1 MSLPIW
7 SESSDRGSQ
16 TDNTVEMSDIEAQ
29 TNISEKR
36 SEPSLPLSMGEGKVL
51 PPLLPDEDDYIVTF
65 DGPDDPQHPF
75 NWSFPVK
82 LYTSV
87 MVCFG
92 TFISSFA
99 SAVFAPGTA
108 GVAKAFGVSTEVGIL
123 GTTLFVLGFASG
135 PLIWAPSSELIGRRL
150 PLTVGMFGVAVFSIA
165 SAVAKDI
172 QTVIICRFFAGLFGA
187 SQLSVVPAVLS
198 DLFNNIH
205 RGPAITVYSLAV
217 FVGPFSGPFIGGFIS
232 SSFLGWRWTLY
243 IPAFMGFACC
253 SVFVLFLKE
262 TYAPCLLISKAEALR
277 QQTSNWGIHAKQEV
291 VKVDFQEL
299 LEKYFT
305 RPLRMLITEPIIL
318 VVSLYMSFI
327 YGLVYALLVAYPYV
341 FESVYGMNPG
351 LSGLTFFGLIIGQV
365 LACGFV
371 LSQQSIYVKKLIAN
385 KNVPVPEWRLPP
397 AIIGA
402 PIFTVG
408 VFWFS
413 WTGFTSTIHWL
424 APTASGILIG
434 FGILCIFLPC
444 FNYLVDSYLPLMF
457 GGHNDPDPCGIQEV
471 WAPTKGE
478 VEANAIT
485 GYKNKNSR
493 FPPATAM
500 ASNPG
505 PSKRKRSRFACE
517 PCRERKRKC
526 NGESPCSTCSS
537 WGYDCYYQNERRMKP
552 KSTGIM
558 VDPPAIPGP
567 SPEHAGS
574 YTESLEANSG
584 AAFVRKIG
592 LKMDPANA
600 PKLNLFGWNVGRRNP
615 PSGLTSGTVLAVPI
629 VDILSLNHMK
639 TLANVYFAKVDPCY
653 GFIDSAMFF
662 RRLEVRWQSS
672 AEGDTYDGVLAGV
685 AALGALFSEI
695 TINIT
700 EAHLVELTRSI
711 TDTHIGSAA
720 PTVEVVT
727 AWALRVIYMRM
738 TAPPYP
744 TWIASSTLM
753 HLIEASKLHQYFSCD
768 SYDLD
773 TRQRLIGVAQ
783 HLNLWISYDLG
794 LSRVSFPHEAVA
806 LPSPRPGDFTVEL
819 LGLLPLS
826 TSLGPENRRQDEEI
840 EEFLLQTLSRNHTQ
854 PPSILAQCNLVLCL
868 LRRLHMRN
876 LMTSP
881 ATMERVVEQLK
892 RSLGA
897 ARRMASD
904 CSPWQHVANVPF
916 QMISILL
923 EMDTSAA
930 LELLPE
936 AMQTLKLVSATYDT
950 ESMRE
955 AYGTARLLILL
966 YQRRRRSDTRL
977 LSGLLEDHHEPST
990 TESPVQ
996 PMIPTSDE
1004 VSWLE
1009 GLVADVPSL
1018 HGLDFGQFL
1027 QLSPNTP
1034 GMWGR

>member
-1 MSLPIW
+1 M
-7 SESSDRGSQ
+7 
-16 TDNTVEMSDIEAQ
+16 
-29 TNISEKR
+29 
-36 SEPSLPLSMGEGKVL
+36 
-51 PPLLPDEDDYIVTF
+51 Y
-65 DGPDDPQHPF
+65 
-75 NWSFPVK
+75 
-82 LYTSV
+82 
-87 MVCFG
+87 
-92 TFISSFA
+92 
-99 SAVFAPGTA
+99 
-108 GVAKAFGVSTEVGIL
+108 
-123 GTTLFVLGFASG
+123 
-135 PLIWAPSSELIGRRL
+135 
-150 PLTVGMFGVAVFSIA
+150 
-165 SAVAKDI
+165 
-172 QTVIICRFFAGLFGA
+172 
-187 SQLSVVPAVLS
+187 
-198 DLFNNIH
+198 
-205 RGPAITVYSLAV
+205 
-217 FVGPFSGPFIGGFIS
+217 
-232 SSFLGWRWTLY
+232 
-243 IPAFMGFACC
+243 
-253 SVFVLFLKE
+253 
-262 TYAPCLLISKAEALR
+262 
-277 QQTSNWGIHAKQEV
+277 
-291 VKVDFQEL
+291 
-299 LEKYFT
+299 
-305 RPLRMLITEPIIL
+305 
-318 VVSLYMSFI
+318 
-327 YGLVYALLVAYPYV
+327 
-341 FESVYGMNPG
+341 
-351 LSGLTFFGLIIGQV
+351 
-365 LACGFV
+365 
-371 LSQQSIYVKKLIAN
+371 
-385 KNVPVPEWRLPP
+385 
-397 AIIGA
+397 
-402 PIFTVG
+402 
-408 VFWFS
+408 
-413 WTGFTSTIHWL
+413 
-424 APTASGILIG
+424 
-434 FGILCIFLPC
+434 
-444 FNYLVDSYLPLMF
+444 
-457 GGHNDPDPCGIQEV
+457 
-471 WAPTKGE
+471 
-478 VEANAIT
+478 
-485 GYKNKNSR
+485 
-493 FPPATAM
+493 TAM

-552 KSTGIM
+552 KPTGMM
-558 VDPPAIPGP
+558 VDLPAIPGP

-615 PSGLTSGTVLAVPI
+615 PSGLATGTVLAVPL

-639 TLANVYFAKVDPCY
+639 NLANVYFTKVDPCY

-662 RRLEVRWQSS
+662 RRLEARWQSS
-672 AEGDTYDGVLAGV
+672 AEGDSYDGVLAGV

-720 PTVEVVT
+720 PSVEVVT

-753 HLIEASKLHQYFSCD
+753 HLIEASKLHQTSSCEP
-768 SYDLD
+768 YDLD
-773 TRQRLIGVAQ
+773 IRQRLIGVAQ
-783 HLNLWISYDLG
+783 HQNLWISYDLG

-923 EMDTSAA
+923 EMDTSAS

-936 AMQTLKLVSATYDT
+936 AMETLKLVSATYNT
-950 ESMRE
+950 ETMRE

>member
-1 MSLPIW
+1 
-7 SESSDRGSQ
+7 
-16 TDNTVEMSDIEAQ
+16 
-29 TNISEKR
+29 
-36 SEPSLPLSMGEGKVL
+36 
-51 PPLLPDEDDYIVTF
+51 
-65 DGPDDPQHPF
+65 
-75 NWSFPVK
+75 
-82 LYTSV
+82 
-87 MVCFG
+87 
-92 TFISSFA
+92 
-99 SAVFAPGTA
+99 
-108 GVAKAFGVSTEVGIL
+108 
-123 GTTLFVLGFASG
+123 
-135 PLIWAPSSELIGRRL
+135 
-150 PLTVGMFGVAVFSIA
+150 
-165 SAVAKDI
+165 
-172 QTVIICRFFAGLFGA
+172 
-187 SQLSVVPAVLS
+187 
-198 DLFNNIH
+198 
-205 RGPAITVYSLAV
+205 
-217 FVGPFSGPFIGGFIS
+217 
-232 SSFLGWRWTLY
+232 
-243 IPAFMGFACC
+243 
-253 SVFVLFLKE
+253 
-262 TYAPCLLISKAEALR
+262 
-277 QQTSNWGIHAKQEV
+277 
-291 VKVDFQEL
+291 
-299 LEKYFT
+299 
-305 RPLRMLITEPIIL
+305 
-318 VVSLYMSFI
+318 
-327 YGLVYALLVAYPYV
+327 
-341 FESVYGMNPG
+341 
-351 LSGLTFFGLIIGQV
+351 
-365 LACGFV
+365 
-371 LSQQSIYVKKLIAN
+371 
-385 KNVPVPEWRLPP
+385 
-397 AIIGA
+397 
-402 PIFTVG
+402 
-408 VFWFS
+408 
-413 WTGFTSTIHWL
+413 
-424 APTASGILIG
+424 
-434 FGILCIFLPC
+434 
-444 FNYLVDSYLPLMF
+444 
-457 GGHNDPDPCGIQEV
+457 
-471 WAPTKGE
+471 
-478 VEANAIT
+478 
-485 GYKNKNSR
+485 
-493 FPPATAM
+493 
-500 ASNPG
+500 
-505 PSKRKRSRFACE
+505 
-517 PCRERKRKC
+517 
-526 NGESPCSTCSS
+526 
-537 WGYDCYYQNERRMKP
+537 MKP
-552 KSTGIM
+552 KPTGIM

-615 PSGLTSGTVLAVPI
+615 PSGLTPGTVLAVPI

>member
-1 MSLPIW
+1 MSLPLW
-7 SESSDRGSQ
+7 SESSERGSQ
-16 TDNTVEMSDIEAQ
+16 TDNTVEISDIEAQ
-29 TNISEKR
+29 SNISEKR
-36 SEPSLPLSMGEGKVL
+36 SEPSIPLSMGEGKAF
-51 PPLLPDEDDYIVTF
+51 PPLLPNEDDYIVTF
-65 DGPDDPQHPF
+65 DGPDDPEHPF
-75 NWSFPVK
+75 NWSFTVK

-262 TYAPCLLISKAEALR
+262 TYAPCILIPKAEALR
-277 QQTSNWGIHAKQEV
+277 QQTSNWGIHAKQEM
-291 VKVDFQEL
+291 VKVDFKEL

-305 RPLRMLITEPIIL
+305 RPLRMLVTEPIIL

-413 WTGFTSTIHWL
+413 WTGFTSSIHWL
-424 APTASGILIG
+424 APTASGVLIG

-444 FNYLVDSYLPLMF
+444 FNYLVDSYLPLAASTVAANIILRSSVAAGFPLFAKQMF
-457 GGHNDPDPCGIQEV
+457 KNLGVQ
-471 WAPTKGE
+471 WAGTLIGCL
-478 VEANAIT
+478 AAIMIPIPLVF
-485 GYKNKNSR
+485 KN
-493 FPPATAM
+493 
-500 ASNPG
+500 
-505 PSKRKRSRFACE
+505 
-517 PCRERKRKC
+517 
-526 NGESPCSTCSS
+526 

-552 KSTGIM
+552 KPSGIM
-558 VDPPAIPGP
+558 VDLPAIPGP

-615 PSGLTSGTVLAVPI
+615 PSGLATGTVLAVPL
-629 VDILSLNHMK
+629 VDILSLSHMK
-639 TLANVYFAKVDPCY
+639 NLANVYFAKVDPCY

-662 RRLEVRWQSS
+662 RRLEARWQSS
-672 AEGDTYDGVLAGV
+672 AEGDSYDGVLAGV
-685 AALGALFSEI
+685 AALGALFSEV

-720 PTVEVVT
+720 PSVEVVT

-753 HLIEASKLHQYFSCD
+753 HLIEASKLHQISSCD
-768 SYDLD
+768 SDDLD
-773 TRQRLIGVAQ
+773 IRQRLIGVAQ
-783 HLNLWISYDLG
+783 HQNLWISYDLG

-923 EMDTSAA
+923 EMDTSAS

-936 AMQTLKLVSATYDT
+936 AMDTLKLVSATYDT
-950 ESMRE
+950 ETMRE

-1027 QLSPNTP
+1027 QLSPNNP

>member
-7 SESSDRGSQ
+7 GEDSERSSQ
-16 TDNTVEMSDIEAQ
+16 TDNTVETSDIEAQ
-29 TNISEKR
+29 NGVPEKR
-36 SEPSLPLSMGEGKVL
+36 SQPSMPLSMGEGKAF
-51 PPLLPDEDDYIVTF
+51 PPILSDEDDYIVTF
-65 DGPDDPQHPF
+65 NGPDDPEHPF
-75 NWSFPVK
+75 NWSLTVK

-87 MVCFG
+87 MVCLG

-135 PLIWAPSSELIGRRL
+135 PMIWAPSSELIGRRL

-198 DLFNNIH
+198 DLFNNIQ

-243 IPAFMGFACC
+243 IPSFMAFACC
-253 SVFVLFLKE
+253 AVFVLFLKE
-262 TYAPCLLISKAEALR
+262 TYAPCLLIAKAEALR

-291 VKVDFQEL
+291 IKVDLQEL
-299 LEKYFT
+299 IEKYFT

-371 LSQQSIYVKKLIAN
+371 LSQQSLYVKKLIAN
-385 KNVPVPEWRLPP
+385 KNVPIPEWRLPP

-402 PIFTVG
+402 PVFTVG

-413 WTGFTSTIHWL
+413 WTGFTSSIHWL
-424 APTASGILIG
+424 APTASGVLIG

-444 FNYLVDSYLPLMF
+444 FNYLVDSYLPLHPHRMF
-457 GGHNDPDPCGIQEV
+457 GGHYDSDPSGIEEV
-471 WAPTKGE
+471 WATAEGE
-478 VEANAIT
+478 VQT
-485 GYKNKNSR
+485 HGVT
-493 FPPATAM
+493 TAM
-500 ASNPG
+500 PGTSG

-537 WGYDCYYQNERRMKP
+537 WGYDCYYHNERRMKP
-552 KSTGIM
+552 KPAAVM
-558 VDPPAIPGP
+558 VDLPAIHGP
-567 SPEHAGS
+567 SPEQAGS

-615 PSGLTSGTVLAVPI
+615 PSGLATGAVLAVPI

-653 GFIDSAMFF
+653 GFIDSGMFF
-662 RRLEVRWQSS
+662 RRLEARWQSS
-672 AEGDTYDGVLAGV
+672 ADGDSYDGVLAGV

-720 PTVEVVT
+720 PSVDLVT

-753 HLIEASKLHQYFSCD
+753 HLIEASKLHQSAPCD

-773 TRQRLIGVAQ
+773 TRQRLIGVAR

-806 LPSPRPGDFTVEL
+806 LPSSRSGDFTVEL

-876 LMTSP
+876 LVTSL
-881 ATMERVVEQLK
+881 ATMERVVEQLR
-892 RSLGA
+892 RSLAA

-936 AMQTLKLVSATYDT
+936 AMQTLKLVSTTYDT
-950 ESMRE
+950 ETMRE

-966 YQRRRRSDTRL
+966 YQRRRHSDTRL

-990 TESPVQ
+990 TESPGQ
-996 PMIPTSDE
+996 QMIPTSDE

>member
-1 MSLPIW
+1 M
-7 SESSDRGSQ
+7 Q
-16 TDNTVEMSDIEAQ
+16 
-29 TNISEKR
+29 
-36 SEPSLPLSMGEGKVL
+36 
-51 PPLLPDEDDYIVTF
+51 
-65 DGPDDPQHPF
+65 
-75 NWSFPVK
+75 
-82 LYTSV
+82 
-87 MVCFG
+87 
-92 TFISSFA
+92 
-99 SAVFAPGTA
+99 
-108 GVAKAFGVSTEVGIL
+108 
-123 GTTLFVLGFASG
+123 
-135 PLIWAPSSELIGRRL
+135 
-150 PLTVGMFGVAVFSIA
+150 
-165 SAVAKDI
+165 
-172 QTVIICRFFAGLFGA
+172 
-187 SQLSVVPAVLS
+187 
-198 DLFNNIH
+198 
-205 RGPAITVYSLAV
+205 
-217 FVGPFSGPFIGGFIS
+217 
-232 SSFLGWRWTLY
+232 
-243 IPAFMGFACC
+243 
-253 SVFVLFLKE
+253 
-262 TYAPCLLISKAEALR
+262 
-277 QQTSNWGIHAKQEV
+277 
-291 VKVDFQEL
+291 
-299 LEKYFT
+299 
-305 RPLRMLITEPIIL
+305 
-318 VVSLYMSFI
+318 
-327 YGLVYALLVAYPYV
+327 
-341 FESVYGMNPG
+341 
-351 LSGLTFFGLIIGQV
+351 
-365 LACGFV
+365 
-371 LSQQSIYVKKLIAN
+371 
-385 KNVPVPEWRLPP
+385 
-397 AIIGA
+397 
-402 PIFTVG
+402 
-408 VFWFS
+408 
-413 WTGFTSTIHWL
+413 
-424 APTASGILIG
+424 
-434 FGILCIFLPC
+434 
-444 FNYLVDSYLPLMF
+444 
-457 GGHNDPDPCGIQEV
+457 
-471 WAPTKGE
+471 
-478 VEANAIT
+478 
-485 GYKNKNSR
+485 
-493 FPPATAM
+493 TAM
-500 ASNPG
+500 SGNSA

-552 KSTGIM
+552 KATSMMG
-558 VDPPAIPGP
+558 DLPAIHGP

-615 PSGLTSGTVLAVPI
+615 PSGLATSTVLAVPI

-639 TLANVYFAKVDPCY
+639 TLANFYFAK
-653 GFIDSAMFF
+653 
-662 RRLEVRWQSS
+662 SS
-672 AEGDTYDGVLAGV
+672 AEGDSFDGVLAGV

-720 PTVEVVT
+720 PSIEVVT

-753 HLIEASKLHQYFSCD
+753 HLIEASKLHQSSSSCE
-768 SYDLD
+768 SLDLD

-794 LSRVSFPHEAVA
+794 LSRVSFPHEPVA
-806 LPSPRPGDFTVEL
+806 LPSPRAGDFTVEL

-923 EMDTSAA
+923 EMDTSAS

-950 ESMRE
+950 ETMRE

-977 LSGLLEDHHEPST
+977 LSGLLEDHHEPSA
-990 TESPVQ
+990 TESPIQ

-1018 HGLDFGQFL
+1018 HGLDFSQFL

>member
-1 MSLPIW
+1 
-7 SESSDRGSQ
+7 
-16 TDNTVEMSDIEAQ
+16 
-29 TNISEKR
+29 
-36 SEPSLPLSMGEGKVL
+36 MGEGKAF
-51 PPLLPDEDDYIVTF
+51 PPLLPNEDDYIVTF
-65 DGPDDPQHPF
+65 DGPDDPEHPF
-75 NWSFPVK
+75 NWSFTVK

-262 TYAPCLLISKAEALR
+262 TYAPCILIPKAEALR
-277 QQTSNWGIHAKQEV
+277 HQTSNWGVHAKQEM

-305 RPLRMLITEPIIL
+305 RPLRMLVTEPIIL

-413 WTGFTSTIHWL
+413 WTGFTSSIHWL
-424 APTASGILIG
+424 APTASGVLIG

-444 FNYLVDSYLPLMF
+444 FNYLVDSYLPLAASTVAANIILRSSVAAGFPLFAKQMF
-457 GGHNDPDPCGIQEV
+457 KNLGVQ
-471 WAPTKGE
+471 WAGTLIGCL
-478 VEANAIT
+478 AAIMIPIPVVFKK
-485 GYKNKNSR
+485 Y
-493 FPPATAM
+493 
-500 ASNPG
+500 G
-505 PSKRKRSRFACE
+505 PRLRG
-517 PCRERKRKC
+517 
-526 NGESPCSTCSS
+526 N

-552 KSTGIM
+552 KPTGMM
-558 VDPPAIPGP
+558 VDLPAIPGP

-615 PSGLTSGTVLAVPI
+615 PSGLATGTVLAVPL

-639 TLANVYFAKVDPCY
+639 NLANVYFTKVDPCY

-662 RRLEVRWQSS
+662 RRLEARWQSS
-672 AEGDTYDGVLAGV
+672 AEGDSYDGVLAGV
-685 AALGALFSEI
+685 AALGALFSET

-720 PTVEVVT
+720 PSVEVVT

-753 HLIEASKLHQYFSCD
+753 HLIEASKLHQTSSCEP
-768 SYDLD
+768 YDLD
-773 TRQRLIGVAQ
+773 IRQRLIGVAQ
-783 HLNLWISYDLG
+783 HQNLWISYDLG

-923 EMDTSAA
+923 EMDTSAS

-936 AMQTLKLVSATYDT
+936 AMETLKLVSATYNT
-950 ESMRE
+950 ETMRE